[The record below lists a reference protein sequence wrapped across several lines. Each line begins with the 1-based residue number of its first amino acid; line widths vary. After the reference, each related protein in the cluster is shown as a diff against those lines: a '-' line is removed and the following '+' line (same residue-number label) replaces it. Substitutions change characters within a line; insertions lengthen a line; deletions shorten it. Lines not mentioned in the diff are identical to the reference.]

1 MKHSVPIAYLFSIKF
16 VSSKMKKLTSINN
29 KERYTMKSTL
39 KKLLPFAVVGVI
51 SGATTV
57 GGLQYLN
64 HDSDSADQSYFTKSS
79 NVSFAGMNSAA
90 VGDDF
95 VKAAKT
101 TVPAVVT
108 IKNYQSRTTS
118 RASEQDMFDFFFG
131 DPFGGR
137 GQQRQK
143 QQVPDNMPSGMGSG
157 VIISPDGYII
167 SNNHVVAGANKLE
180 VVLSNKKSYIA
191 TLVGTDPNTDIS
203 LLKIEEKGLPYLN
216 FANSDNIEV
225 GQWVLA
231 VGNPLGLNSTVTA
244 GIVSAKGRGIGILSS
259 QGKAANPIESFIQ
272 TDAAINPGNSGG
284 ALVNTNGDLIGINSA
299 IQSTTGYYQGY
310 GFAVPA
316 NLARKIV
323 EDIKKF
329 GIVQRGFL
337 GVTSL
342 DLSDD
347 QLVAAYNKDKKT
359 NYKSGSGVLV
369 TGFGE
374 SSGAEDAGLKVGD
387 IITQIDTT
395 PITDFADLSIAIGSK
410 RPGDKVTVTYQRN
423 GKPSTT
429 TVTLRDQKGGTST
442 RTKADLSV
450 TEKIGADFQSIDD
463 KTKAYYGLNSG
474 VIAKNV
480 VEGGEMA
487 KAGVVDGYIITEIN
501 GKPVNSQKDVE
512 NILNKFNGTAQIK
525 YMDDYG
531 RGYQRGFKMP

>member
-1 MKHSVPIAYLFSIKF
+1 
-16 VSSKMKKLTSINN
+16 
-29 KERYTMKSTL
+29 MKSTL

-57 GGLQYLN
+57 GTLQYFN
-64 HDSDSADQSYFTKSS
+64 HDSANGDQSYFTKSAP
-79 NVSFAGMNSAA
+79 NVSFAGMNTAA

-108 IKNYQSRTTS
+108 IKNYQSRATS
-118 RASEQDMFDFFFG
+118 RASEQDLFDFFFG
-131 DPFGGR
+131 DPLGGR

-143 QQVPDNMPSGMGSG
+143 QQMPDNMPSGMGSG

-244 GIVSAKGRGIGILSS
+244 GIVSAKGRGIGILGS

-284 ALVNTNGDLIGINSA
+284 ALVNTIGELIGINSA

-310 GFAVPA
+310 GFAVPS

-342 DLSDD
+342 DLSNDM
-347 QLVAAYNKDKKT
+347 QVAGYNKQNKT
-359 NYKSGSGVLV
+359 NIKAGSGVYV
-369 TGFGE
+369 TGFGDN
-374 SSGAEDAGLKVGD
+374 SGAEDAGIRTGD
-387 IITQIDTT
+387 VITKIDNTAV
-395 PITDFADLSIAIGSK
+395 TDFADLSIAIGSK
-410 RPGDKVTVTYQRN
+410 RPGDKVMVTYLRN
-423 GKPSTT
+423 GKEATA
-429 TVTLRDQKGGTST
+429 TVTLRDQKGGTSA

-450 TEKIGADFQSIDD
+450 TEKIGAEFKPLDERF
-463 KTKAYYGLNSG
+463 KTDYGLNSG
-474 VIAKNV
+474 VIATNV
-480 VEGGEMA
+480 TEGSEIA
-487 KAGVVDGYIITEIN
+487 KIGIVDNYIVIEIN

-512 NILNKFNGTAQIK
+512 KILDKYSGNVSVKFVDAYGQI
-525 YMDDYG
+525 YT
-531 RGYQRGFKMP
+531 RGFKMP

>member
-1 MKHSVPIAYLFSIKF
+1 
-16 VSSKMKKLTSINN
+16 
-29 KERYTMKSTL
+29 MKSTL

-57 GGLQYLN
+57 GTIQYFGHPTN
-64 HDSDSADQSYFTKSS
+64 NEDQGYFKSAS
-79 NVSFAGMNSAA
+79 NVSFAGMNTGA

-108 IKNYQSRTTS
+108 IKNYQSRTS
-118 RASEQDMFDFFFG
+118 SSGGRASEQDLFDFFFG
-131 DPFGGR
+131 DPFGGGGR
-137 GQQRQK
+137 GGQQRQK
-143 QQVPDNMPSGMGSG
+143 PQQQVPDNMPSGMGSG

-225 GQWVLA
+225 GQWALA

-244 GIVSAKGRGIGILSS
+244 GIISAKGRGIGILGG
-259 QGKAANPIESFIQ
+259 QGKATNPIESFIQ

-284 ALVNTNGDLIGINSA
+284 ALVNTNGELIGINSA

-337 GVTSL
+337 GVQSL

-347 QLVAAYNKDKKT
+347 MQVAAYNKQKKT
-359 NYKSGSGVLV
+359 NLKTGSGVYV
-369 TGFGE
+369 TGFGDK
-374 SSGAEDAGLKVGD
+374 SGAEDAGIKMGD
-387 IITQIDTT
+387 IITKIDNSA
-395 PITDFADLSIAIGSK
+395 ITDFADLSIAIGSK
-410 RPGDKVTVTYQRN
+410 RPGDKVQVTYSRN
-423 GKPSTT
+423 GKESTT

-442 RTKADLSV
+442 RSKEELSV
-450 TEKIGADFQSIDD
+450 TEKIGADFEPLSEKF
-463 KTKAYYGLNSG
+463 KTDYGLNSG
-474 VIAKNV
+474 VVAKNV
-480 VEGGEMA
+480 SEGSEIA
-487 KAGVVDGYIITEIN
+487 KIGLVDNYIVVEIN

-512 NILNKFNGTAQIK
+512 RILDKYQGNVQVKFV
-525 YMDDYG
+525 DEYG
-531 RGYQRGFKMP
+531 RMYTKGFKMP

>member
-1 MKHSVPIAYLFSIKF
+1 
-16 VSSKMKKLTSINN
+16 
-29 KERYTMKSTL
+29 MKSTF
-39 KKLLPFAVVGVI
+39 KKLLPFAVVGVL

-57 GGLQYLN
+57 GVQQYLS
-64 HDSDSADQSYFTKSS
+64 HDSNNGDQSYFTKST
-79 NVSFAGMNSAA
+79 NASFVGMNTAT

-95 VKAAKT
+95 VKASKM

-108 IKNYQSRTTS
+108 IKNYQNRASS
-118 RASEQDMFDFFFG
+118 RASEQDLFDFFFG
-131 DPFGGR
+131 DPFGGK
-137 GQQRQK
+137 GQQRQR
-143 QQVPDNMPSGMGSG
+143 QQQQAPENMPSGLGSG

-203 LLKIEEKGLPYLN
+203 LLKIEEKGLPFLN
-216 FANSDNIEV
+216 FANSDNVEV

-244 GIVSAKGRGIGILSS
+244 GIISAKGRGIGILGG
-259 QGKAANPIESFIQ
+259 QGKATNPIESFIQ

-284 ALVNTNGDLIGINSA
+284 ALVNVNGDLIGINSA
-299 IQSTTGYYQGY
+299 ISSTNGYYQGY

-316 NLARKIV
+316 NLARKII

-337 GVTSL
+337 GVNSL
-342 DLSDD
+342 DLSND
-347 QLVAAYNKDKKT
+347 QQVAYYNQEKKT
-359 NYKSGSGVLV
+359 NIKPGSGVYI
-369 TGFGE
+369 TGLPDN
-374 SSGAEDAGLKVGD
+374 SGAQEAGMKVGD
-387 IITQIDTT
+387 IITKIDGAN
-395 PITDFADLSIAIGSK
+395 ITDFADLSVAIGSK
-410 RPGDKVTVTYQRN
+410 RPGDKVQVTYSRN
-423 GKPSTT
+423 GKETT
-429 TVTLRDQKGGTST
+429 STVTLKDQKGGTSA

-450 TEKIGADFQSIDD
+450 TEKIGADFQSLDD
-463 KTKAYYGLNSG
+463 RTKAYYGLSNG
-474 VIAKNV
+474 VVAKNV
-480 VEGGEMA
+480 VEGSEIA
-487 KAGVVDGYIITEIN
+487 KAGIVDGYIITEIN

-512 NILNKFNGTAQIK
+512 NLLNKFTGTGQIK

>member
-1 MKHSVPIAYLFSIKF
+1 
-16 VSSKMKKLTSINN
+16 
-29 KERYTMKSTL
+29 MKSTF
-39 KKLLPFAVVGVI
+39 KKLLPYAVVGVL

-57 GGLQYLN
+57 GVQQYLG
-64 HDSDSADQSYFTKSS
+64 SDSNSSDQSYFTKST
-79 NVSFAGMNSAA
+79 NASFVGMNSAA

-108 IKNYQSRTTS
+108 IKNYQSRATS
-118 RASEQDMFDFFFG
+118 RASEQDLFDFFFG

-137 GQQRQK
+137 GQQRQR
-143 QQVPDNMPSGMGSG
+143 QQQQAPDNMPSGLGSG

-216 FANSDNIEV
+216 FANSDNVEV

-244 GIVSAKGRGIGILSS
+244 GIISAKGRGIGILGG
-259 QGKAANPIESFIQ
+259 QGKATNPIESFIQ

-284 ALVNTNGDLIGINSA
+284 ALVNVNGDLIGINSA
-299 IQSTTGYYQGY
+299 ISSTNGYYQGY

-316 NLARKIV
+316 NLARKII

-337 GVTSL
+337 GVTTL
-342 DLSDD
+342 DLSND
-347 QLVAAYNKDKKT
+347 QMVAAYNKDQKATLKA
-359 NYKSGSGVLV
+359 GSGMFV
-369 TGFGE
+369 TGFSE
-374 SSGAEDAGLKVGD
+374 NSGAEDGGIKKGD
-387 IITQIDTT
+387 IITKIDTYN
-395 PITDFADLSIAIGSK
+395 ITDFADLSAAIGSK
-410 RPGDKVTVTYQRN
+410 RPGDKVQVTYLRN
-423 GKPSTT
+423 GKENIT
-429 TVTLRDQKGGTST
+429 TVTLKDQKGGTST

-450 TEKIGADFQSIDD
+450 SEKIGAEFDPLNEKF
-463 KTKAYYGLNSG
+463 KTDYGLNSG
-474 VIAKNV
+474 VVAKNV
-480 VEGGEMA
+480 SEGSEMA
-487 KAGVVDGYIITEIN
+487 KIGIVDNYIVIEIN

-512 NILNKFNGTAQIK
+512 KILESYKGNVQVKFV
-525 YMDDYG
+525 DDYG
-531 RGYQRGFKMP
+531 RIYTKGFKMPN

>member
-1 MKHSVPIAYLFSIKF
+1 
-16 VSSKMKKLTSINN
+16 
-29 KERYTMKSTL
+29 MKSTL

-57 GGLQYLN
+57 GVQQYFN
-64 HDSDSADQSYFTKSS
+64 DGTGVNDQSYFTKSGNS
-79 NVSFAGMNSAA
+79 SFVGMNTAA

-95 VKAAKT
+95 TKAAKT

-108 IKNYQSRTTS
+108 IKNYQNRSAS

-137 GQQRQK
+137 GQNRQRQ
-143 QQVPDNMPSGMGSG
+143 QQQTPENMPSGMGSG

-259 QGKAANPIESFIQ
+259 QGKASNPIESFIQ

-284 ALVNTNGDLIGINSA
+284 ALVNAVGELIGINSA

-337 GVTSL
+337 GVMTL
-342 DLSDD
+342 DLSND
-347 QLVAAYNKDKKT
+347 QLVAAYNKEQKT
-359 NYKSGSGVLV
+359 NLKSGNGMYV
-369 TGFGE
+369 TGFSE
-374 SSGAEDAGLKVGD
+374 NSGAEDGGIKKGD
-387 IITQIDTT
+387 IITKIDTY
-395 PITDFADLSIAIGSK
+395 PITDFADLSAAVGSK
-410 RPGDKVTVTYQRN
+410 RPGDRVLVTYSRN
-423 GKPSTT
+423 GKEYST

-450 TEKIGADFQSIDD
+450 SEKIGSDFKELSERF
-463 KTKAYYGLNSG
+463 KTDYGLNSG
-474 VIAKNV
+474 VIASNV
-480 VEGGEMA
+480 IEGGEMA
-487 KAGVVDGYIITEIN
+487 KIGIVDNYIVIEIN
-501 GKPVNSQKDVE
+501 GKPVNSQNDVE
-512 NILNKFNGTAQIK
+512 KILNNYKGNVQVKFV
-525 YMDDYG
+525 DEYG
-531 RGYQRGFKMP
+531 RIYTKGFKMP

>member
-1 MKHSVPIAYLFSIKF
+1 
-16 VSSKMKKLTSINN
+16 
-29 KERYTMKSTL
+29 MKSTL
-39 KKLLPFAVVGVI
+39 KKLLPFAVVGI
-51 SGATTV
+51 MSGATTV
-57 GGLQYLN
+57 GAIQYFGHGAN
-64 HDSDSADQSYFTKSS
+64 NGDQSYFTSAA
-79 NVSFAGMNSAA
+79 NTSFVGMNTGST
-90 VGDDF
+90 GDDF

-108 IKNYQSRTTS
+108 IKNYQTRTSS
-118 RASEQDMFDFFFG
+118 RASEQDLFDYFFG

-137 GQQRQK
+137 GGQQRQK
-143 QQVPDNMPSGMGSG
+143 QQQQAPENMPAGMGSG
-157 VIISPDGYII
+157 VIISADGYII

-191 TLVGTDPNTDIS
+191 TLIGTDPNTDIS

-244 GIVSAKGRGIGILSS
+244 GIVSAKGRGIGILGS
-259 QGKAANPIESFIQ
+259 QGKASNPIESFIQ

-284 ALVNTNGDLIGINSA
+284 ALVNANGDLIGINSA

-310 GFAVPA
+310 GFAIPA

-337 GVTSL
+337 GVASL

-347 QLVAAYNKDKKT
+347 QQVTMYNKQKKT
-359 NYKSGSGVLV
+359 NLKVGSGVYV
-369 TGFGE
+369 TE
-374 SSGAEDAGLKVGD
+374 VTDNSGAENAGIKNGDVITKIDA
-387 IITQIDTT
+387 TS
-395 PITDFADLSIAIGSK
+395 ITDFADLSMAVGSK
-410 RPGDKVTVTYQRN
+410 RPGDKVQVTYLRN
-423 GKPSTT
+423 GKENVT
-429 TVTLRDQKGGTST
+429 TVTLKDQKGGTSA

-450 TEKIGADFQSIDD
+450 TEKIGADFEPLSDSF
-463 KTKAYYGLNSG
+463 KTSYGLNSG

-480 VEGGEMA
+480 SEGSEMA
-487 KAGVVDGYIITEIN
+487 KIGIVDNYIIIEIN

-512 NILNKFNGTAQIK
+512 KTLDKYDGNVQVKFV
-525 YMDDYG
+525 DEYG
-531 RGYQRGFKMP
+531 RMYTKGFKMP

>member
-1 MKHSVPIAYLFSIKF
+1 
-16 VSSKMKKLTSINN
+16 
-29 KERYTMKSTL
+29 MKSTL
-39 KKLLPFAVVGVI
+39 KKLLPFAFVGVV
-51 SGATTV
+51 SGATAV
-57 GGLQYLN
+57 GVQQYIGHN
-64 HDSDSADQSYFTKSS
+64 SNNGDQSYFTKS
-79 NVSFAGMNSAA
+79 NNASFAGMNTAT

-101 TVPAVVT
+101 TVPTVVT
-108 IKNYQSRTTS
+108 IKNYQTRTSS
-118 RASEQDMFDFFFG
+118 RASDQDLFDFFFG
-131 DPFGGR
+131 DPLGGR
-137 GQQRQK
+137 GQQKQRQ
-143 QQVPDNMPSGMGSG
+143 QQQAPDNMPSGMGSG
-157 VIISPDGYII
+157 VIISADGYII

-203 LLKIEEKGLPYLN
+203 LLKIEENGLPFLN

-244 GIVSAKGRGIGILSS
+244 GIISAKGRGIGILGG

-284 ALVNTNGDLIGINSA
+284 ALVNVNGDLIGINSA
-299 IQSTTGYYQGY
+299 ISSTTGYYQGY

-342 DLSDD
+342 DLSDE
-347 QLVAAYNKDKKT
+347 QMVAAYNKDKKT
-359 NYKSGSGVLV
+359 NYKVGSGVFV
-369 TGFGE
+369 TGFGDN
-374 SSGAEDAGLKVGD
+374 SGAEDAGLKTGD
-387 IITQIDTT
+387 IITKIDAS
-395 PITDFADLSIAIGSK
+395 PITDFADLSISVGSK
-410 RPGDKVTVTYQRN
+410 RPGDKVVVTYLRN
-423 GKPSTT
+423 GKENTT
-429 TVTLRDQKGGTST
+429 TVTLKDQKGGTTARS
-442 RTKADLSV
+442 KADLSV
-450 TEKIGADFQSIDD
+450 TEKIGAEFQSLDD
-463 KTKAYYGLNSG
+463 KTKSYYGLTSG
-474 VIAKNV
+474 IAAKNV
-480 VEGGEMA
+480 IEGGEMA
-487 KAGVVDGYIITEIN
+487 KAGIVDNYIVTEIN

-512 NILNKFNGTAQIK
+512 NLLNKFSGTVQIK

-531 RGYQRGFKMP
+531 RNYTRGFKMP

>member
-1 MKHSVPIAYLFSIKF
+1 
-16 VSSKMKKLTSINN
+16 
-29 KERYTMKSTL
+29 MKSTL

-57 GGLQYLN
+57 GTLQYFN
-64 HDSDSADQSYFTKSS
+64 HDSANGDQSYFTKSAP
-79 NVSFAGMNSAA
+79 NVSFAGMNTAA

-108 IKNYQSRTTS
+108 IKNYQSRSTS
-118 RASEQDMFDFFFG
+118 RASEQDLFDFFFG
-131 DPFGGR
+131 DPLGGR

-143 QQVPDNMPSGMGSG
+143 QQMPDNMPSGMGSG

-244 GIVSAKGRGIGILSS
+244 GIVSAKGRGIGILGS

-284 ALVNTNGDLIGINSA
+284 ALVNTIGELIGINSA

-310 GFAVPA
+310 GFAVPS

-342 DLSDD
+342 DLSNDM
-347 QLVAAYNKDKKT
+347 QVAGYNKQNKT
-359 NYKSGSGVLV
+359 NIKAGSGVYV
-369 TGFGE
+369 TGFGDN
-374 SSGAEDAGLKVGD
+374 SGAEDAGIRTGD
-387 IITQIDTT
+387 VITKIDNTAV
-395 PITDFADLSIAIGSK
+395 TDFADLSIAIGSK
-410 RPGDKVTVTYQRN
+410 RPGDKVMVTYLRS
-423 GKPSTT
+423 GKEATA
-429 TVTLRDQKGGTST
+429 TVTLRDQKGGTSA

-450 TEKIGADFQSIDD
+450 TEKIGAEFKPLDERF
-463 KTKAYYGLNSG
+463 KTDYGLNSG
-474 VIAKNV
+474 VIATNV
-480 VEGGEMA
+480 TEGSEIA
-487 KAGVVDGYIITEIN
+487 KIGIVDNYIVIEIN

-512 NILNKFNGTAQIK
+512 KILDKYSGNVSVKFVDAYGQI
-525 YMDDYG
+525 YT
-531 RGYQRGFKMP
+531 RGFKMP

>member
-1 MKHSVPIAYLFSIKF
+1 
-16 VSSKMKKLTSINN
+16 
-29 KERYTMKSTL
+29 MKSTL

-64 HDSDSADQSYFTKSS
+64 HDSNSTDQSYFTKAS
-79 NVSFAGMNSAA
+79 NVSFAGMNSSA

-108 IKNYQSRTTS
+108 IKNYQSRSTS

-137 GQQRQK
+137 NQQRQK
-143 QQVPDNMPSGMGSG
+143 QQAPDNMPSGMGSG

-310 GFAVPA
+310 GFAVPS

-342 DLSDD
+342 DLSND
-347 QLVAAYNKDKKT
+347 QLVAAYNKQEKT
-359 NYKSGSGVLV
+359 NIKAGSGVLV

-374 SSGAEDAGLKVGD
+374 NSGAEDAGLKKGD
-387 IITQIDTT
+387 VITKIDNVA
-395 PITDFADLSIAIGSK
+395 ITDFADLSVAVGSK
-410 RPGDKVTVTYQRN
+410 RPGDKVQVTY
-423 GKPSTT
+423 
-429 TVTLRDQKGGTST
+429 
-442 RTKADLSV
+442 LSL
-450 TEKIGADFQSIDD
+450 IHI
-463 KTKAYYGLNSG
+463 
-474 VIAKNV
+474 
-480 VEGGEMA
+480 
-487 KAGVVDGYIITEIN
+487 
-501 GKPVNSQKDVE
+501 
-512 NILNKFNGTAQIK
+512 
-525 YMDDYG
+525 
-531 RGYQRGFKMP
+531 

>member
-1 MKHSVPIAYLFSIKF
+1 
-16 VSSKMKKLTSINN
+16 
-29 KERYTMKSTL
+29 MKSTL
-39 KKLLPFAVVGVI
+39 KKLLPFAVVGVV

-57 GGLQYLN
+57 GAIQYFGHTSN
-64 HDSDSADQSYFTKSS
+64 NGDQSYFTAAAPTA
-79 NVSFAGMNSAA
+79 SFVGMNTGA

-108 IKNYQSRTTS
+108 IKNYQSRTAS
-118 RASEQDMFDFFFG
+118 RASEQDLFDFFFG

-143 QQVPDNMPSGMGSG
+143 QQQQQQTPDNMPSGMGSG

-244 GIVSAKGRGIGILSS
+244 GIVSAKGRGIGILGS

-284 ALVNTNGDLIGINSA
+284 ALVNTAGDLIGINSA

-337 GVTSL
+337 GVQSL
-342 DLSDD
+342 DLSND
-347 QLVAAYNKDKKT
+347 QLVASYNKQYKT
-359 NYKSGSGVLV
+359 NLKVGSGVYV

-374 SSGAEDAGLKVGD
+374 KSGAEDAGLKKGD
-387 IITQIDTT
+387 IITKIDNYS
-395 PITDFADLSIAIGSK
+395 ITDFADLSMSIGSK
-410 RPGDKVTVTYQRN
+410 RPGDKVQVSYLRD
-423 GKPSTT
+423 GKESTT
-429 TVTLRDQKGGTST
+429 TVTLKDQKGGTST
-442 RTKADLSV
+442 KTKADLTV
-450 TEKIGADFQSIDD
+450 TEKIGAEFDPLTERF
-463 KTKAYYGLNSG
+463 KTEYGLTSG
-474 VIAKNV
+474 VVAKNV
-480 VEGGEMA
+480 SEGGEMA
-487 KAGVVDGYIITEIN
+487 KIGIVDNYIIIEVN

-512 NILNKFNGTAQIK
+512 KALDRYQGNVQVKFV
-525 YMDDYG
+525 DDYG
-531 RGYQRGFKMP
+531 RIYTKGFKMP

>member
-1 MKHSVPIAYLFSIKF
+1 
-16 VSSKMKKLTSINN
+16 
-29 KERYTMKSTL
+29 MKSTL

-57 GGLQYLN
+57 GTLQYFN
-64 HDSDSADQSYFTKSS
+64 HDANSTDQSYFTKSAT
-79 NVSFAGMNSAA
+79 NVNFAGMNSSA

-118 RASEQDMFDFFFG
+118 RASEQDLFDFFFG

-137 GQQRQK
+137 GQQRQR
-143 QQVPDNMPSGMGSG
+143 QQQQAPDNMPSGMGSG

-337 GVTSL
+337 GVQSL

-347 QLVAAYNKDKKT
+347 QLVAAYNKQKKT
-359 NYKSGSGVLV
+359 NIKAGSGILV

-374 SSGAEDAGLKVGD
+374 KSGAEDAGLKTGD
-387 IITQIDTT
+387 IITNIDNT
-395 PITDFADLSIAIGSK
+395 PITDFADLSMSIGSK
-410 RPGDKVTVTYQRN
+410 RPGDKVVVTYLRN
-423 GKPSTT
+423 GKSATT
-429 TVTLRDQKGGTST
+429 TVTLKDQKGGTST

-450 TEKIGADFQSIDD
+450 TEKIGAEFKPLDD
-463 KTKAYYGLNSG
+463 RFKTDYGLNSG
-474 VIAKNV
+474 VIATNV
-480 VEGGEMA
+480 AEGSEIA
-487 KAGVVDGYIITEIN
+487 KIGIVDNYIVVEIN

-512 NILNKFNGTAQIK
+512 KILDKYSGNVSVKFVDAYGQI
-525 YMDDYG
+525 YT
-531 RGYQRGFKMP
+531 RGFKMP

>member
-1 MKHSVPIAYLFSIKF
+1 
-16 VSSKMKKLTSINN
+16 
-29 KERYTMKSTL
+29 MKSTL
-39 KKLLPFAVVGVI
+39 KKLLPFAVVGVM

-57 GGLQYLN
+57 GALQYFN
-64 HDSDSADQSYFTKSS
+64 HESNSGDQSYFTKAS

-108 IKNYQSRTTS
+108 IKNYQSRTAN

-131 DPFGGR
+131 DPFGGK
-137 GQQRQK
+137 GQQRQR
-143 QQVPDNMPSGMGSG
+143 QQQQTPDNMPSGMGSG

-191 TLVGTDPNTDIS
+191 TLIGTDPNTDIS

-244 GIVSAKGRGIGILSS
+244 GIVSAKGRGIGILGS

-323 EDIKKF
+323 EDIKNF

-347 QLVAAYNKDKKT
+347 QLVAAYNKQKNT
-359 NYKSGSGVLV
+359 NIKAGSGIYV
-369 TGFGE
+369 TGFGDN
-374 SSGAEDAGLKVGD
+374 SGAEDAGLKTGD
-387 IITQIDTT
+387 VITKIDNIA
-395 PITDFADLSIAIGSK
+395 ITDFADLSMAVGSK
-410 RPGDKVTVTYQRN
+410 RPGDKVQVTYSRN
-423 GKPSTT
+423 GKEATT
-429 TVTLRDQKGGTST
+429 TVTLRDQKGGTAT

-450 TEKIGADFQSIDD
+450 TEKIGAEFQSIDD

-474 VIAKNV
+474 AIAKNV
-480 VEGGEMA
+480 IEGSEMA
-487 KAGVVDGYIITEIN
+487 KAGIVDGYIITEIN

-512 NILNKFNGTAQIK
+512 NLLNKFSGTVQIK

-531 RGYQRGFKMP
+531 RGYQRGFTMP